1 MIALDQV
8 TVHAGTFSLAKVSF
22 EIPTGSHTALMGRTG
37 SGKTT
42 LLEAICGLRPVS
54 AGRIFVDGSEVTLAP
69 PGQRGLGFVPQDGAL
84 FEHLTVRQHLS
95 FALELRRWPLNRI
108 CQRVAELSHWLQLDP
123 LLDRRPHGLS
133 GGESQRVALGRAL
146 SFQPSVLCLDEPL
159 SALDDETRS
168 DICQVLAD
176 IRARTGITLLH
187 ITHNRSEAERLAD
200 RILVLTDGHIE
211 SRPLRT

>member
-8 TVHAGTFSLAKVSF
+8 TVHAGTFSLANVSF
-22 EIPTGSHTALMGRTG
+22 EVPSGSHTALMGRTG

-54 AGRIFVDGSEVTLAP
+54 AGRIIVDDSDVTRAA

-95 FALELRRWPLNRI
+95 FALELRRWPIDRI
-108 CQRVAELSHWLQLDP
+108 QQRVAELSLWLQLDP
-123 LLDRRPHGLS
+123 ILDRRPHGLS

-168 DICQVLAD
+168 DVCQVLAD

-200 RILVLTDGHIE
+200 RLLILTDGHIE
-211 SRPLRT
+211 SRPIRA

>member
-1 MIALDQV
+1 MIALDHV
-8 TVHAGTFSLAKVSF
+8 TVHAGSFSLANLSF
-22 EIPTGSHTALMGRTG
+22 EIPSGSHTALMGRTG

-54 AGRIFVDGSEVTLAP
+54 AGRIFVDGSDVTRAA

-84 FEHLTVRQHLS
+84 FDHLTVRQHLS
-95 FALELRRWPLNRI
+95 FALELRRWPIDRI
-108 CQRVAELSHWLQLDP
+108 RQRVAELSHWLHLDP
-123 LLDRRPHGLS
+123 ILDRRPVGLS

-176 IRARTGITLLH
+176 LRSRTGITLLH
-187 ITHNRSEAERLAD
+187 ITHNRSEADRLAD
-200 RILVLTDGHIE
+200 RILVLSDGHIE
-211 SRPLRT
+211 SRPLHP